1 MENVFIFGGD
11 RENTQAMIGH
21 DALDFVPHGIVA
33 DRHQLDAIV
42 ADFFQAGGRLAEGF
56 STEYPGTYAIVGH
69 EDITSL

>member
-21 DALDFVPHGIVA
+21 DALDFVRTELLQIA
-33 DRHQLDAIV
+33 HQLDAIV